1 MVVGIDVSHAA
12 VGAALWA
19 VDEAISRDIPLRLLY
34 AIDQTA
40 GADTDPQDAT
50 HQLAT
55 AEQAVRH
62 ASTAVESTGK
72 PVKIEVEILRS
83 RPTRALMDASRSTA
97 LVCIN
102 AIGLNHFAEGRV
114 GSTAASLA
122 AVAQCPV
129 AIIRW
134 RDTAASST
142 PGWIVVEVDES
153 RDPTALQ
160 LGLDEARLRGA
171 PVRVVATWQ
180 SRFTD
185 IHDARAVTDGN
196 RAARAQLDRRLA
208 YWGRRYPDI
217 DLTSMVV
224 NGNIVNYLAKNAGTI
239 QLVVVGRATGA
250 TSMNSSDRPALR
262 LCTTPHAQY
271 WSATHK
277 RCEFDVDAALEV
289 VAGWAARDVRRGPRQ
304 PHGAPLG
311 TRVDPGDP
319 PWTAAPPLGG
329 P

>member
-1 MVVGIDVSHAA
+1 MVVHHSQTRETECAAAEMATGSVTQSWPCSPRGKAHCTGYGLNPKARGSGTNGSQSGTCAPHRGDGSPLACELSEMTGGRRHRRVPHAA

-40 GADTDPQDAT
+40 RADTDPQDAA

-83 RPTRALMDASRSTA
+83 RPTRALMDASRSAA
-97 LVCIN
+97 LVCIGV
-102 AIGLNHFAEGRV
+102 IGLNHFAEGRV

-134 RDTAASST
+134 RDTCRVPT

-171 PVRVVATWQ
+171 PVRVLATWQ

-208 YWGRRYPDI
+208 YG
-217 DLTSMVV
+217 
-224 NGNIVNYLAKNAGTI
+224 G
-239 QLVVVGRATGA
+239 
-250 TSMNSSDRPALR
+250 
-262 LCTTPHAQY
+262 
-271 WSATHK
+271 
-277 RCEFDVDAALEV
+277 DAI
-289 VAGWAARDVRRGPRQ
+289 RIS
-304 PHGAPLG
+304 
-311 TRVDPGDP
+311 T
-319 PWTAAPPLGG
+319 
-329 P
+329 